1 MIRYLTRLLALFL
14 ACSLPLAAAADEWK
28 FSGVE
33 RIVAVSDIHGAY
45 DPLVATLQNAG
56 VINADLAWV
65 GGATHL
71 VIVGD
76 ILDRGPDSRDA
87 MDLLMRL
94 EVEAESAG
102 GMVHVLVGNHEA
114 MNLVGDLRY
123 VAKEEFSAFAG
134 EETGEERARWLAE
147 FAKRKGSEGDV
158 SDELRREFD
167 ERFPTGFFAHRREFE
182 ADGKYGAWLLSQPV
196 VVVVN
201 ATAFVHGGLSPMIAE
216 IGLGGVNGTLAGELE
231 RYVENLGT
239 LYDAGVLTPMD
250 NFYAHPRIL
259 QSYMPAVEA
268 DPELIRAIEETRKLA
283 ESDVHAPDGPLWY
296 RGNVACC
303 RLVEEER
310 LESALEAIGAERV
323 VIGHTPTQGRRILE
337 RFDGDVIEVDTGM
350 LSERYGGSGNALI
363 IEGDRLAVV
372 NEEST
377 EVTSPLPHPR
387 QVGSRPGGFLSA
399 EATEALLASGEISN
413 EREDAAGRTI
423 VTVSDGSRSVDA
435 VFTKRENR
443 ETYPDL
449 AAYRLDRLLELDK
462 VPVTVMRDV
471 GRREGSLQFLPP
483 KLMNERERSE
493 AGRGGSAN
501 CPLPQ
506 QWSAMYVF
514 DVLIRN
520 EGRTPDR
527 MTYRTD
533 DWQLILVGH
542 DRAFGRGKD
551 RPRHLMNVDLEI
563 GDGWRNALNALTDD
577 VIEREFDGIL
587 DKRRRTGLAARRDA
601 LLAD

>member
-1 MIRYLTRLLALFL
+1 MIRYLTRILALCL
-14 ACSLPLAAAADEWK
+14 AFWLPLGASASDWQY
-28 FSGVE
+28 SGVE

-45 DPLVATLQNAG
+45 EPLVATLRNAA
-56 VINADLAWV
+56 VIDGDLGWV

-94 EVEAESAG
+94 EDEARAAG
-102 GMVHVLVGNHEA
+102 GMVHVLIGNHEA

-123 VAKEEFSAFAG
+123 VAREEFAAFAG
-134 EETGEERARWLAE
+134 EETEEERTRWLAE
-147 FAKRKGSEGDV
+147 FAEKKGAAEDMI
-158 SDELRREFD
+158 DQFRAEFD
-167 ERFPTGFFAHRREFE
+167 ERFPAGYFAHRRAFE
-182 ADGKYGAWLLSQPV
+182 ADGKYGAWLLSKPV
-196 VVVVN
+196 VVVIN

-216 IGLGGVNGTLAGELE
+216 IGLSGVNGTLAGELQ
-231 RYVENLGT
+231 RYVENMES

-259 QSYMPAVEA
+259 QVYMPSVEA
-268 DPELIRAIEETRKLA
+268 DTALLEEIDETRRLA
-283 ESDVHAPDGPLWY
+283 KSDLHAQDGPLWY

-303 RLVEEER
+303 RVVEEER
-310 LESALEAIGAERV
+310 LEAALDKIGATRV
-323 VIGHTPTQGRRILE
+323 VIGHTPTQGRQILE
-337 RFDGDVIEVDTGM
+337 RFDGDIIEVDTGM

-363 IEGDRLAVV
+363 IEGDRLAVIS
-372 NEEST
+372 EESA
-377 EVTSPLPHPR
+377 EVTTPQPHPR

-399 EATEALLASGEISN
+399 DATEALLASGEISN

-423 VTVSDGSRSVDA
+423 VTVSDGNRSVDA
-435 VFTKRENR
+435 VFMKRENKD
-443 ETYPDL
+443 TYPDL
-449 AAYRLDRLLELDK
+449 AAYRLDRLLELDM
-462 VPVTVMRDV
+462 VPVTVMRDL

-483 KLMNERERSE
+483 KLMNEQERSD

-520 EGRTPDR
+520 EGRTPER
-527 MTYRTD
+527 ITYRAD

-542 DRAFGRGKD
+542 DRAFGKGKD
-551 RPRHLMNVDLEI
+551 RPRHLENVDLEI
-563 GDGWRNALNALTDD
+563 GDGWKSALEALSDD
-577 VIEREFDGIL
+577 VIEREFDAIL
-587 DKRRRTGLAARRDA
+587 DKRRRKALAERRDE
-601 LLAD
+601 LLAN